1 MFTPVHTTL
10 GALLLFSG
18 SFGLL
23 LHNGRVFGIS
33 SILRTCLLDPGLLFR
48 GRRDKQKQNEP
59 TEEVQEDENFPTLA
73 GLITSPLLVK
83 LLVPSLLPSY
93 PEMGS
98 TTTAWVSAAATLG
111 LGVLTGWG
119 TKNDQGCTSGHMLCG
134 LSRLSARS
142 LIATAI
148 FFTTAVVT
156 ASLSPLLTGIDLIP
170 ACGNGATPCYYPTYP
185 SGYELAVMTTSC
197 ISALFTTFVL
207 GPKVLT
213 RSYKS
218 RRVFAYLAGVQ
229 FGLGLLFSGMADSKK
244 VIRFFA
250 LFGGA
255 VDKFDPSL
263 ALIILFGIGPS
274 LYGYL
279 TAEPGKNAEKPPTLA
294 EKWSL
299 PKLTVA
305 DINWRFIVGAVIF
318 GVAWGSSGTC
328 PGPAILR
335 SVLQPVWGVLWMS
348 GYFLGGV
355 VG

>member
-1 MFTPVHTTL
+1 MFTPIHTTL

-23 LHNGRVFGIS
+23 VHNGRVFGIS
-33 SILRTCLLDPGLLFR
+33 SILRTCLLDPGLLLR
-48 GRRDKQKQNEP
+48 SHCNKKQENEP

-73 GLITSPLLVK
+73 GLITSPFLVK
-83 LLVPSLLPSY
+83 VLVPSLLPAY
-93 PEMGS
+93 PEAGS
-98 TTTAWVSAAATLG
+98 TTIWVSAAATVG
-111 LGVLTGWG
+111 LGFLTGWG

-134 LSRLSARS
+134 LSRLSGRS

-148 FFTTAVVT
+148 FFTSALV
-156 ASLSPLLTGIDLIP
+156 AANFSPLLTGVDIIP
-170 ACGNGATPCYYPTYP
+170 ACDDGAVPCYYPAYP

-218 RRVFAYLAGVQ
+218 RRLFAYLAGAQ
-229 FGLGLLFSGMADSKK
+229 FGLGLLFSGMADPKK

-250 LFGGA
+250 LFGGN
-255 VDKFDPSL
+255 VDKWDPSL

-279 TAEPGKNAEKPPTLA
+279 IVEPGKKAERPPTLA
-294 EKWSL
+294 HKWSL

-305 DINWRFIVGAVIF
+305 HIDWRFVVGAAIF
-318 GVAWGSSGTC
+318 GVGWGSSGVC

-335 SVLQPVWGVLWMS
+335 SVLQPVWGVFWMS
-348 GYFLGGV
+348 GYYLGGV

>member
-33 SILRTCLLDPGLLFR
+33 SILRACLQDPALLL
-48 GRRDKQKQNEP
+48 RRQKQKEKQPNGPVDVNED
-59 TEEVQEDENFPTLA
+59 QNFPMLA

-83 LLVPSLLPSY
+83 LVAPSLLPSY
-93 PEMGS
+93 PEPGS
-98 TTTAWVSAAATLG
+98 TTTLWISAAATVG
-111 LGVLTGWG
+111 WGFLTGWG

-148 FFTTAVVT
+148 FFTTALVT
-156 ASLSPLLTGIDLIP
+156 ANFSPLLTGVDLIP
-170 ACGNGATPCYYPTYP
+170 ACNNGATPCYLPVYP
-185 SGYELAVMTTSC
+185 SGFELVVMTTSC
-197 ISALFTTFVL
+197 ISSLFTTFVL
-207 GPKVLT
+207 GPKILT
-213 RSYKS
+213 RSSKS
-218 RRVFAYLAGVQ
+218 RRVFAYLAGLQ
-229 FGLGLLFSGMADSKK
+229 FGLGLLFSGMADPKK

-250 LFGGA
+250 LFGGD

-279 TAEPGKNAEKPPTLA
+279 AAKPGKAEKLPTLA
-294 EKWSL
+294 HKWSL

-305 DINWRFIVGAVIF
+305 DIDWRFIVGAVVF
-318 GVAWGSSGTC
+318 GVAWGSSGVC

-348 GYFLGGV
+348 GYFLGGIV
-355 VG
+355 